1 MIDDII
7 DSLKILIMI
16 IAIGVL
22 AYIVSIVS
30 DLLTAVNIF
39 DGFFVFLITIL
50 LFFVWALAIILKL
63 KEVS

>member
-50 LFFVWALAIILKL
+50 LFFVGALAIILKL